1 MLITQ
6 SSCQAS
12 YGEKYTLGNL
22 EIYFTDEISDDYV
35 KKTGRYFEKNGLI
48 HDKKYSIQLTSSSL
62 GSDKPGFILK
72 MVLSEGN
79 NKLPESELNNLKLLE
94 EDIKKEV
101 FNNENFSIMVC
112 NENFNEIK

>member
-1 MLITQ
+1 M
-6 SSCQAS
+6 
-12 YGEKYTLGNL
+12 
-22 EIYFTDEISDDYV
+22 

-48 HDKKYSIQLTSSSL
+48 QDKKHSIQLTSSSL
-62 GSDKPGFILK
+62 GSENPGYILK
-72 MVLSEGN
+72 MVLSEGK
-79 NKLPESELNNLKLLE
+79 NKLPGSELNNLRLLE